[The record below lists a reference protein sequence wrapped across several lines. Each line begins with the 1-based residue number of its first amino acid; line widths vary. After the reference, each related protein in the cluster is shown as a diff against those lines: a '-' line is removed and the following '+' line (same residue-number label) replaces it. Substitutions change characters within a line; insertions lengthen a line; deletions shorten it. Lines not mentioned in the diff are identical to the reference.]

1 MSVPYGSPHF
11 IARQS
16 AWRTT
21 ETADQRTAASKTTKT
36 TPSTNGC
43 ATSSRI
49 WFPNARKITAVASPM
64 KNGYSARTNAP
75 KLRDDFDPPPAFIDR
90 KPIQLVLGKLT
101 QKQSCLGDSETKS
114 VNSVLIS
121 EFLLSLA
128 PAMRRLQ
135 WLDISKGLAILF
147 VVYFHFFRTV
157 FEHYQLPPND
167 WSGTLAGTMSILR
180 SEWWQ
185 ISGLGFHAVGAFII
199 LSGWTL
205 MQSTM
210 GRAESGHVA
219 WGAWYG
225 ARFVR
230 LYPMYWVAHIV
241 YLVSPFVA
249 RLEPVDG
256 RIILSLLGLRF
267 IDITMNFMY
276 LNAAWWY
283 FSMLIQF
290 YLIFPLLFWAAR
302 RLGPLW
308 FLIIGCAAG
317 FFARYILLVV
327 WPQNGLW
334 VLGGF
339 AICRLPEF
347 ALGISLAMWHRQSAA
362 RVEWFFLRGAGFV
375 IGLILYPAALLLYNG
390 LYDYI
395 FVDFAT
401 GACCMLEIIGIAGII
416 SLFSNPAKLFGLVGL
431 YSYGLYLIH
440 QPYVIWLGL
449 RIRDVPIWLFLLI
462 AVVTLAALSAWGM
475 LLEKATNMLVNKLV
489 SMRKP
494 AHA

>member
-1 MSVPYGSPHF
+1 
-11 IARQS
+11 
-16 AWRTT
+16 
-21 ETADQRTAASKTTKT
+21 
-36 TPSTNGC
+36 
-43 ATSSRI
+43 
-49 WFPNARKITAVASPM
+49 M
-64 KNGYSARTNAP
+64 K
-75 KLRDDFDPPPAFIDR
+75 
-90 KPIQLVLGKLT
+90 
-101 QKQSCLGDSETKS
+101 
-114 VNSVLIS
+114 
-121 EFLLSLA
+121 
-128 PAMRRLQ
+128 RLH

-157 FEHYQLPPND
+157 FEHYQLPAAD
-167 WSGTLAGTMSILR
+167 WSGLVASTISILR
-180 SEWWQ
+180 GAWWQ

-210 GRAESGHVA
+210 ARAETGRVA

-225 ARFVR
+225 GRFVR
-230 LYPMYWVAHIV
+230 LYPMYWVAHLV

-267 IDITMNFMY
+267 IDISMNFMY

-302 RLGPLW
+302 KFGTW
-308 FLIIGCAAG
+308 IFLLIACALG
-317 FFARYILLVV
+317 FFVRYLMLDVY
-327 WPQNGLW
+327 PQDGLW
-334 VLGGF
+334 ILGGF

-347 ALGISLAMWHRQSAA
+347 ALGMALGMWHTRPVLSERSESNGSTRLREATARQAS
-362 RVEWFFLRGAGFV
+362 RVEWFLLRGPGLIA
-375 IGLILYPAALLLYNG
+375 GLILYPLALK
-390 LYDYI
+390 LYDNGIAYV
-395 FVDFAT
+395 FCDLGT
-401 GACCMLEIIGIAGII
+401 GACCFLAIVGVSGLISRAAGLDKII
-416 SLFSNPAKLFGLVGL
+416 SLVGV

-449 RIRDVPIWLFLLI
+449 RIRPQPIWIFLCVFLI
-462 AVVTLAALSAWGM
+462 TAAVLSAWGIV
-475 LLEKATNMLVNKLV
+475 LEKTTNALVNNLLPA
-489 SMRKP
+489 RKT